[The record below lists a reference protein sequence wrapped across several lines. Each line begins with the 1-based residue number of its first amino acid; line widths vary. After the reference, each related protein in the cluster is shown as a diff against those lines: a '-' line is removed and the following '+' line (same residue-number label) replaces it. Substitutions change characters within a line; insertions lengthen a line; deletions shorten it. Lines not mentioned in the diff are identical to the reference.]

1 MRSPRP
7 ERSRGSSGQRARPL
21 LQFPHR
27 YVDPD
32 FVSDDSRDDV
42 CDVLRNETTADSSG
56 PGSTALRPLN
66 SFPAMVGS
74 PRQLHAQRETFL
86 AKDNGSPRLA
96 GAASFP
102 SPPKSSSPR
111 RKMPPLFR
119 PHSPM
124 GDVPPA
130 SVVTSQVLREHIPGA
145 SPRSNKK
152 VILTSSDASKI
163 TAWLQSLEAET
174 ASFSSYSLYCEML
187 FRESAALTRGKPTP
201 NRLQTAIAIHCLCK
215 ATSVFARHE
224 GILVKIC
231 AYVGIRGLLM
241 AGYEAHLSLSI
252 GIYPLRST

>member
-7 ERSRGSSGQRARPL
+7 ERSSGGQRARPL

-56 PGSTALRPLN
+56 PGPTALRPLN

-74 PRQLHAQRETFL
+74 PRQLHAQREVFL
-86 AKDNGSPRLA
+86 TKENGSPRLA
-96 GAASFP
+96 GAASSP

-124 GDVPPA
+124 GDVSAA
-130 SVVTSQVLREHIPGA
+130 SVVSSQVLREHIPGA
-145 SPRSNKK
+145 SPRSNRKA
-152 VILTSSDASKI
+152 ILTSSDASKI
-163 TAWLQSLEAET
+163 TAWLQSLETET
-174 ASFSSYSLYCEML
+174 ASFSSFSLYCEML

-215 ATSVFARHE
+215 ASSVFARHE

-231 AYVGIRGLLM
+231 AYVWRSWV
-241 AGYEAHLSLSI
+241 AG
-252 GIYPLRST
+252 GW